1 MENLNRLEPE
11 TIEASGIDEAIAAL
25 RFVIHIRFDKV
36 ILYIFSLFFHHSV
49 ASAGTDKHP
58 EKRMKAAFKAF
69 EAGNM
74 PRIKAENPSMRL
86 SQWKQLL
93 FKEWLKSPENPHNAP
108 Q

>member
-1 MENLNRLEPE
+1 MNDDNVPE
-11 TIEASGIDEAIAAL
+11 QE
-25 RFVIHIRFDKV
+25 FQIHSSMHSDN
-36 ILYIFSLFFHHSV
+36 SV
-49 ASAGTDKHP
+49 ASAADKHP

-69 EAGNM
+69 EAANL

-93 FKEWLKSPENPHNAP
+93 YKEWLKSPENPLNAP

>member
-1 MENLNRLEPE
+1 MQ
-11 TIEASGIDEAIAAL
+11 
-25 RFVIHIRFDKV
+25 FVTRYDTYDFVHFN
-36 ILYIFSLFFHHSV
+36 YSV
-49 ASAGTDKHP
+49 ASSATDKHP

-69 EAGNM
+69 EAANL
-74 PRIKAENPSMRL
+74 PRIKSENPSMRL